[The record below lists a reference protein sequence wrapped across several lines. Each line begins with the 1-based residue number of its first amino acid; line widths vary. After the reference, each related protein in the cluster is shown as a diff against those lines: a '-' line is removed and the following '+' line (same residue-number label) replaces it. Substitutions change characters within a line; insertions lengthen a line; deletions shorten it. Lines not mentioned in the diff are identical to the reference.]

1 MTDIAHSMTDKEIER
16 MERHLSAIYFKFE
29 RLRKGNW

>member
-1 MTDIAHSMTDKEIER
+1 MADKAHILTDKEIEK